1 MIEAT
6 SNTRGRYRV
15 FDGDNH
21 YYESYD
27 SFTRHIDPA
36 YAQCAI
42 RVERAEN
49 GRNYVMV
56 GNERLRSNSVHPQDF
71 IAPPESILEMFRD
84 PNADMGMAEF
94 NVKNRMRAEELPDSI
109 DVTKRLEFMDRE
121 GIDAAMLYPSLAV
134 MIEQQLASNVGATYA
149 NLHAFNRWLE
159 DDWGYATEN
168 RLFSVPLLSLLDV
181 DEAVKELDRVLRLGA
196 RAVHLRTGPVF
207 GRSPASEH
215 FDPFWAR
222 LDEARV
228 PVAFHSSFS
237 QYHQLVS
244 VHWGEKEDPTYTEIT
259 PMQSYLGTGARP
271 MMDTMAALTFHGLFT
286 RFPRVNVMAVE
297 GGSFWVADLFKQM
310 DKSYQSARGSK
321 LAPKL
326 HDLPSAILK
335 QHLYVTPFPEEDV
348 SMLAAVLPTGHII
361 LGSDYPHPE
370 GLAHPATYAQK
381 IEPVLGE
388 AATRGVMGENLARV
402 IGIWN

>member
-6 SNTRGRYRV
+6 LNAPGRYRV

-36 YAQCAI
+36 WADWAI
-42 RVERAEN
+42 HVERAEN

-94 NVKNRMRAEELPDSI
+94 NVRNRMRAEELPDSI
-109 DVTKRLEFMDRE
+109 DVGKRLEFMDRE

-134 MIEQQLASNVGATYA
+134 MIEQQLASNIGATYA

-168 RLFSVPLLSLLDV
+168 RLFSVPLLSLLDL

-222 LDEARV
+222 LNEARV

-244 VHWGEKEDPTYTEIT
+244 VHWGEKGDPTYTEIT

-286 RFPRVNVMAVE
+286 RFPKVNVMAVE

-310 DKSYQSARGSK
+310 DKAYQSGRGSK

-348 SMLAAVLPTGHII
+348 TQLAAVLPTDHII

-370 GLAHPATYAQK
+370 GLAHPATYANK